1 MNVKSIPEA
10 LEDLRRASAAYSTA
24 ATAAEDARS
33 AYREAAVAARRS
45 GARVASIAEA
55 AGISRG
61 RANVLVG
68 DARPVDA

>member
-1 MNVKSIPEA
+1 MTVKTIPDA
-10 LEDLRRASAAYSTA
+10 LDDLRAAAETYATA
-24 ATAAEDARS
+24 AKTAEDARS

-45 GARVASIAEA
+45 GARIASIAEV

-61 RANVLVG
+61 RAHVLVG

>member
-1 MNVKSIPEA
+1 MNVKSIPDA
-10 LEDLRRASAAYSTA
+10 LEDLRAAAAAYSAA

-68 DARPVDA
+68 DARPIDA

>member
-10 LEDLRRASAAYSTA
+10 LDALRVAAEDFKQANA
-24 ATAAEDARS
+24 AAEDARS
-33 AYREAAVAARRS
+33 RYREAAVAARRS
-45 GARVASIAEA
+45 GARVASIADA

-61 RANVLVG
+61 RANVLIG